1 MKDSSRKIIALLW
14 TVIAVLVIGGV
25 VGGYLLLNHSNS
37 LDQTNS
43 VLSGNNDS
51 LKRQLE
57 QAKDRLAATPTP
69 TPSPLPTP
77 GPVVSPKVT
86 PTLTPTPTPK
96 R

>member
-14 TVIAVLVIGGV
+14 TVIAVLVIGGAI
-25 VGGYLLLNHSNS
+25 GGYLLFNHANN

-43 VLSGNNDS
+43 ELSGNNDS

-57 QAKDRLAATPTP
+57 QVKARLAATPAP

-77 GPVVSPKVT
+77 GPTATPKAVA
-86 PTLTPTPTPK
+86 TPTPAPK